1 MAIKK
6 ENKYMIKK
14 YSQKKINQILL
25 TKQLNEFYL
34 AIIENRQE
42 ILTDEEYTETI
53 NREKISYGD
62 NIEKEVDSLL
72 STIKANHHLKDFKK
86 ELMKILYSASQIRH
100 LAILTFIDNNVYDI
114 GNAKFVNLKRNKI
127 IHYDNL
133 ANYYDETN
141 ARIRI
146 FTPKE
151 EPQLKVNAALLDVD
165 DESIIS
171 VYGNTHVT
179 QEESTDLTSAFFKE
193 VNGKAYIIKK

>member
-72 STIKANHHLKDFKK
+72 STIKANNHLKDFKK

-100 LAILTFIDNNVYDI
+100 LAILTFIDDNVYDI
-114 GNAKFVNLKRNKI
+114 GNAKFVNLKR
-127 IHYDNL
+127 
-133 ANYYDETN
+133 
-141 ARIRI
+141 
-146 FTPKE
+146 
-151 EPQLKVNAALLDVD
+151 
-165 DESIIS
+165 
-171 VYGNTHVT
+171 
-179 QEESTDLTSAFFKE
+179 
-193 VNGKAYIIKK
+193 